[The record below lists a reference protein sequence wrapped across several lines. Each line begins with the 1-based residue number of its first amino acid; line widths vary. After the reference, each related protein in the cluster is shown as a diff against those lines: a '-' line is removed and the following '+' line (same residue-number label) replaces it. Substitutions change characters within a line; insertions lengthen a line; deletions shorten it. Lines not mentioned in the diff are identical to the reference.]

1 MSSIDRYREEVLSH
15 LSYIKEKVDKNS
27 EKLDQLNG
35 RVRKNEVSIGWI
47 KGIGGTI
54 TFVISLL
61 ITWFK
66 FEK

>member
-1 MSSIDRYREEVLSH
+1 MSSNDHYREEVLSH
-15 LSYIKEKVDKNS
+15 LSYIKERVDVNS
-27 EKLDQLNG
+27 KKLDKLNG

-47 KGIGGTI
+47 KGIGATI

-66 FEK
+66 LEK